1 MPPCKSCKHY
11 VVKYSEV
18 IHKRIICCELAVR
31 NNGCKGNYEPKEKK
45 DKTTWMEERGLDEI
59 V

>member
-18 IHKRIICCELAVR
+18 IHQRIICCELAVR
-31 NNGCKGNYEPKEKK
+31 NNGCKGNYEPKEKEGQ
-45 DKTTWMEERGLDEI
+45 DYLDGGEGTR
-59 V
+59 